1 MTSEN
6 QRCNFAIQVIYTLL
20 HLLVSLLRT
29 LEMLDGLELC
39 IQRSTIYLSVLYV
52 VMYSYTIT

>member
-20 HLLVSLLRT
+20 HLLVSLLLT
-29 LEMLDGLELC
+29 LEMLDGLELF
-39 IQRSTIYLSVLYV
+39 IQRSIIRSHVFIYDYLNIV
-52 VMYSYTIT
+52 T